1 MVRPRRRLGRLR
13 RAELPFVVAG
23 LATAALLVVLL
34 YYPVASVLV
43 EAVVVDGRPSLA
55 ALRGVATD
63 PFYWGLFRF
72 TAYQA
77 VLSTLASLALG
88 LPGAYVL
95 ARYEFPGRRTIRSLT
110 LVPFV
115 LPSIMVAVGFAAMF
129 GTNGPLNRA
138 LAAVG
143 LPTLELMF
151 TLKIVVLAHA
161 FYNAPLVVRVVA
173 SAWEGVDARV
183 VETARSLGASP
194 TRAFRDVVLP
204 QLAPAVLTSALL
216 VFIFT
221 FMSFPI
227 VLALGGLQLATV
239 EVWLYDRITSL
250 RLQEAAALA
259 VLEAVVTLGL
269 TYAYLHYESAQ
280 AATRQ
285 VAPRPRRRIAA
296 ADLPERTAI
305 AGYALVVAVVFVGPV
320 ASMLLASVTDAG
332 GEFTL
337 RWYEFLLARRDVAV
351 GTQPDLAIRNSLLFA
366 VGTLALAVP
375 MGVVV
380 ALATARDTL
389 SARLVGTLAML
400 PFAVSGIVVGLGL
413 LQTVVFGVDVLG
425 YEVRVTG
432 AVAIVAAHAVGAYP
446 FVVRTVTPALSS
458 MDGRLVE
465 SARALG
471 ASRTRA
477 LLDVE
482 LPLIAPA
489 VAAGAA
495 FAVAISVG
503 EFNATVVL
511 VEGSDAYTMPIA
523 VERYL
528 SDRTLGPATAMGSV
542 LLVVTGASFV
552 IIERVGSYGGFE

>member
-1 MVRPRRRLGRLR
+1 MLTRVRRI
-13 RAELPFVVAG
+13 EVPFLLAG
-23 LATAALLVVLL
+23 LTTAALLVVML
-34 YYPVASVLV
+34 YYPVASVFA
-43 EAVVVDGRPSLA
+43 EAVFVDGRLTLDPI
-55 ALRGVATD
+55 REIVTD

-77 VLSTLASLALG
+77 VLSTLLSLGLG

-95 ARYEFPGRRTIRSLT
+95 ARYEFAGRRTLRSLT

-138 LAAVG
+138 LDAAG
-143 LPTLELMF
+143 LPTIELMF
-151 TLKIVVLAHA
+151 TLQIIVLAHA
-161 FYNAPLVVRVVA
+161 FYNAPLVVRIVA
-173 SAWEGVDARV
+173 AAWEGVDARV

-194 TRAFRDVVLP
+194 RRAFLDVVVP
-204 QLAPAVLTSALL
+204 QLLPAVLTSALL

-259 VLEAVVTLGL
+259 VLEAAITLAL
-269 TYAYLHYESAQ
+269 TYVYLRYESQQ
-280 AATRQ
+280 AATRM
-285 VAPRPRRRIAA
+285 VAPRARERLFAA
-296 ADLPERTAI
+296 LDVERVLI
-305 AGYALVVAVVFVGPV
+305 GVYGLVIAVVFVGPIV
-320 ASMLLASVTDAG
+320 SMLLASVTGVDG
-332 GEFTL
+332 GLTT
-337 RWYEFLLARRDVAV
+337 RYYEFLLARRDVVV
-351 GTQPDLAIRNSLLFA
+351 GTQPDVAIRNSLVFA

-375 MGVVV
+375 MGIVI

-413 LQTVVFGVDVLG
+413 LQTVVFGVDVFG
-425 YEVRVTG
+425 YRIQVTG
-432 AVAIVAAHAVGAYP
+432 AVAVVAAHAVGAYP
-446 FVVRTVTPALSS
+446 FVVRAITPVLGALDPR
-458 MDGRLVE
+458 MVE

-477 LLDVE
+477 LLDIE
-482 LPLIAPA
+482 LPLLAPA

-495 FAVAISVG
+495 FAFAISVG
-503 EFNATVVL
+503 EFNSTVVL
-511 VEGSDAYTMPIA
+511 AEGGDAYTMPVA

-528 SDRTLGPATAMGSV
+528 ADRTLGPATAMGSV
-542 LLVVTGASFV
+542 LLVVTSVSFV
-552 IIERVGSYGGFE
+552 VIERLGAYGGIE

>member
-1 MVRPRRRLGRLR
+1 MFAGIRRS
-13 RAELPFVVAG
+13 ELP
-23 LATAALLVVLL
+23 ALLAGTATVALLAVML
-34 YYPVASVLV
+34 YYPVASVFARAVLV
-43 EAVVVDGRPSLA
+43 EGRPTLEP
-55 ALRGVATD
+55 LRTIVAD
-63 PFYWGLFRF
+63 PFYWELFGF

-77 VLSTLASLALG
+77 ALSTLASLTLG

-129 GTNGPLNRA
+129 GAGGPLNRA

-143 LPTLELMF
+143 LPSVELMF
-151 TLKIVVLAHA
+151 TLEIIVLAHA

-173 SAWEGVDARV
+173 AAWEGVDTRT

-194 TRAFRDVVLP
+194 GRAFRDVVVP
-204 QLAPAVLTSALL
+204 QLLPAVLTSALL
-216 VFIFT
+216 VFVFT

-227 VLALGGLQLATV
+227 VLALGGLELATV

-250 RLQEAAALA
+250 RLGEAAVLA
-259 VLEAVVTLGL
+259 VLEAAITLAL
-269 TYAYLHYESAQ
+269 TYVYLRYETGQ
-280 AATRQ
+280 AAARG
-285 VAPRPRRRIAA
+285 APDRVRKRLFGTVDAERIAIYAYA
-296 ADLPERTAI
+296 A
-305 AGYALVVAVVFVGPV
+305 VVAVVFLGPIV
-320 ASMLLASVTDAG
+320 SMLLASLTDG
-332 GEFTL
+332 GGFTL
-337 RWYEFLLARRDVAV
+337 RYYELLFARREAVV
-351 GTQPDLAIRNSLLFA
+351 GTRPDLAIRNSLLFA

-380 ALATARDTL
+380 SLFTARDTIG
-389 SARLVGTLAML
+389 ARLVGTLAML

-413 LQTVVFGVDVLG
+413 LQTVVFGVELLG
-425 YEVRVTG
+425 YRLRVTG

-446 FVVRTVTPALSS
+446 FVVRTVAPALSS
-458 MDGRLVE
+458 MDDRLVE

-471 ASRTRA
+471 ATRTRA
-477 LLDVE
+477 LVDVE
-482 LPLIAPA
+482 LPLVTPA

-495 FAVAISVG
+495 FAFAISVG

-511 VEGSDAYTMPIA
+511 VEGGDAYTMPVA

-528 SDRTLGPATAMGSV
+528 ADRTLGPATAMGSV
-542 LLVVTGASFV
+542 LLVVTSVSFV
-552 IIERVGSYGGFE
+552 AIERLGAYGGIE